1 MNTDTNDIFYCRYCN
16 RVLENLSPYSREKG
30 IPMCIFCEV
39 KHKEFEAIKK
49 KKRSN
54 HLFSIST
61 P

>member
-49 KKRSN
+49 IKKEKK
-54 HLFSIST
+54 
-61 P
+61 